1 MELNL
6 KNNRAEQFNS
16 KVSIVNADIAPVN
29 YKSDVEIANELK
41 RNAYLKQLG
50 IDVYETDGLNVEKQL
65 ELQSDKNWALSYVLA
80 GKPVPKDMEERLIR
94 AEQERIRRESEKLIQ

>member
-1 MELNL
+1 M
-6 KNNRAEQFNS
+6 KNNRAELFNS

-50 IDVYETDGLNVEKQL
+50 IDVCMTDCLNEDKQL
-65 ELQSDKNWALSYVLA
+65 KLQSDKNWALAYVLT
-80 GKPVPKDMEERLIR
+80 GKPVPKDLEARLIR
-94 AEQERIRRESEKLIQ
+94 AEQERLKRERESNG